1 MSSEPKYATARTLT
15 NPSYGRRVE
24 AMAAYMGGPLMPWQ
38 KQVAAVGMELDP
50 RQPGAFRYDTVV
62 VSVPRQSGKSYLL
75 RAIMADRIMSYNR
88 HEVVMT
94 AQTGKDA
101 KKRWNQLIAAL
112 KADKKP
118 AYFNVRK
125 SQGTE
130 YLEYLKR
137 GSRLS
142 PFAPTPKSVHGD
154 SLNLITIDEAWAF
167 DADSGAALEAAI
179 EPTQLTILDSQMW
192 IVSTRGTSKSAYLNT
207 LIERGRQAVSDP
219 TSRLAYFEWS
229 ADEELAEK
237 DPYGEATLAFHPAM
251 GHTQTYEKIL
261 SLAKPGIPGALA
273 NWRRSILNLDT
284 PLENET
290 IIDLALW
297 DSLAAEQ
304 PLEPPAPSDVSIG
317 VDIALDRSGASIV
330 AAWITTEGDL
340 ALSLI
345 MSGPGVDWVAPTV
358 RRLSSV
364 DYKWIGA
371 DATGPMATTATD
383 ITNSGAALEII
394 KTKEYALATQLLLD
408 RVRDGRLVHDG
419 ATQLRTAWGQAA
431 CRPMYGVMALDAS
444 RSAGPIDALRAAAVA
459 VHGAGIYV
467 PDPVQLY

>member
-1 MSSEPKYATARTLT
+1 MSSEPKYATRRTPT
-15 NPSYGRRVE
+15 NPSYGRRIE

-50 RQPGAFRYDTVV
+50 KYPGAFRYDTVV

-101 KKRWNQLIAAL
+101 KKRWNQLINSL

-137 GSRLS
+137 GSKLA

-207 LIERGRQAVSDP
+207 LIERGRQAVDDP

-229 ADEELAEK
+229 ADESLADA

-261 SLAKPGIPGALA
+261 SLAKPGVPGALA

-297 DSLAAEQ
+297 DSLAADQ
-304 PLEPPAPSDVSIG
+304 PLEPPPPSEVSIG

-330 AAWITTEGDL
+330 AAWITSEGDL

-345 MSGPGVDWVAPTV
+345 MSGPGVDWLAPTV

-364 DYKWIGA
+364 GYKWIGA

-383 ITNSGAALEII
+383 ITNDGTALEII

-419 ATQLRTAWGQAA
+419 ATQLRTAWSQAA

>member
-15 NPSYGRRVE
+15 NPSYGRRIE

-50 RQPGAFRYDTVV
+50 KLPGAFRYDTVV

-101 KKRWNQLIAAL
+101 KKRWNQLINSL

-137 GSRLS
+137 GSKLS

-207 LIERGRQAVSDP
+207 LIERGRHAVDDP

-229 ADEELAEK
+229 ADEALAEA

-261 SLAKPGIPGALA
+261 SLAKPGVPGALA

-297 DSLAAEQ
+297 DSLAADQ
-304 PLEPPAPSDVSIG
+304 PLEPPPPNEVSIG

-330 AAWITTEGDL
+330 AAWVTADGDL

-358 RRLSSV
+358 RRLSGAG
-364 DYKWIGA
+364 YKWIGA

>member
-1 MSSEPKYATARTLT
+1 MSSEPKYATRRTPT
-15 NPSYGRRVE
+15 NPSYGRRIE

-50 RQPGAFRYDTVV
+50 AHPGAFRYDTVV

-101 KKRWNQLIAAL
+101 KKRWNQLINSL
-112 KADKKP
+112 KADKKQS
-118 AYFNVRK
+118 YFNVRK

-237 DPYGEATLAFHPAM
+237 DPYGEKTLAFHPAM

-261 SLAKPGIPGALA
+261 SLAKPGVPGSLA

-284 PLENET
+284 PIENEAL
-290 IIDLALW
+290 IDLALW
-297 DSLAAEQ
+297 DSLAADQ
-304 PLEPPAPSDVSIG
+304 PLEPPPPNEVSIG

-358 RRLSSV
+358 RRLSSAG
-364 DYKWIGA
+364 YKWIGA

>member
-15 NPSYGRRVE
+15 NPSYGRRIE

-50 RQPGAFRYDTVV
+50 KRPGAFRYDTVV

-101 KKRWNQLIAAL
+101 KKRWNQLINSL

-137 GSRLS
+137 GSKLS

-207 LIERGRQAVSDP
+207 LIERGRHAVDDP

-229 ADEELAEK
+229 ADEALAEA

-261 SLAKPGIPGALA
+261 SLAKPGVPGALA

-297 DSLAAEQ
+297 DSLAADQ
-304 PLEPPAPSDVSIG
+304 PLEPPVPNEVAIG

-358 RRLSSV
+358 RRLSSAG
-364 DYKWIGA
+364 YKWIGA

>member
-1 MSSEPKYATARTLT
+1 MSSEPKYATRRTPT
-15 NPSYGRRVE
+15 NPSYGRRIE

-50 RQPGAFRYDTVV
+50 KRPGAFRYDTVV

-101 KKRWNQLIAAL
+101 KKRWNQLINSL

-118 AYFNVRK
+118 SYFNVRK

-167 DADSGAALEAAI
+167 DANSGAALEAAI

-207 LIERGRQAVSDP
+207 LIERGRHAVDDP

-229 ADEELAEK
+229 ADEALAEA

-261 SLAKPGIPGALA
+261 SLAKPGVPGALA

-284 PLENET
+284 PLENEAL
-290 IIDLALW
+290 IDLALW

-304 PLEPPAPSDVSIG
+304 PLEPPPPSEVSIG

-345 MSGPGVDWVAPTV
+345 MSGPGVDWLAPTV
-358 RRLSSV
+358 CRLSSV
-364 DYKWIGA
+364 GYKWIGA
-371 DATGPMATTATD
+371 DATGPMATTSTD

-419 ATQLRTAWGQAA
+419 ATQLHTAWGQAA

-459 VHGAGIYV
+459 VHGAGIYI

>member
-1 MSSEPKYATARTLT
+1 MSSEPKYATRRTPT
-15 NPSYGRRVE
+15 NPSYGRRIE
-24 AMAAYMGGPLMPWQ
+24 AMAAYMGGPLMQWQ

-50 RQPGAFRYDTVV
+50 KRPGAFRYDTVV
-62 VSVPRQSGKSYLL
+62 VSVPRQAGKSYLL

-101 KKRWNQLIAAL
+101 KKRWNQLIDSL

-118 AYFNVRK
+118 RYFSVRK

-137 GSRLS
+137 GSKLA

-237 DPYGEATLAFHPAM
+237 DPYGKETLAFHPAM

-261 SLAKPGIPGALA
+261 SLAKPGVPGSLA

-284 PLENET
+284 PLENEAL
-290 IIDLALW
+290 IDLALW
-297 DSLAAEQ
+297 DSLAADQ
-304 PLEPPAPSDVSIG
+304 PLEPPTPSEVSIG
-317 VDIALDRSGASIV
+317 VDSALDRSGASIV
-330 AAWITTEGDL
+330 AAWVTDEGDL
-340 ALSLI
+340 AMSLI
-345 MSGPGVDWVAPTV
+345 MSGPGVAWVAPTV
-358 RRLSSV
+358 RRLSSAG
-364 DYKWIGA
+364 YKWIGA

>member
-1 MSSEPKYATARTLT
+1 MSSEPKYATRRTPT
-15 NPSYGRRVE
+15 NPSYGKRIE
-24 AMAAYMGGPLMPWQ
+24 AMAAYMGGALMPWQ

-50 RQPGAFRYDTVV
+50 AHPGAFRYDTVV

-101 KKRWNQLIAAL
+101 KKRWNQLINSL

-118 AYFNVRK
+118 AYFNVHK

-229 ADEELAEK
+229 ADEALADA
-237 DPYGEATLAFHPAM
+237 DPYGEETLRFHPAM

-261 SLAKPGIPGALA
+261 SLAKPGVPGALA

-284 PLENET
+284 PLENEAL
-290 IIDLALW
+290 IDLALW
-297 DSLAAEQ
+297 DSLAADQ
-304 PLEPPAPSDVSIG
+304 PLEPPPPSEVSIG

-330 AAWITTEGDL
+330 AAWVTDEGDL
-340 ALSLI
+340 AISLI

-358 RRLSSV
+358 RRLSTAG
-364 DYKWIGA
+364 YKWIGA

-383 ITNSGAALEII
+383 ITNGGTALEII
-394 KTKEYALATQLLLD
+394 KTKEYALACQLLLD
-408 RVRDGRLVHDG
+408 RIRDGRLVHDG
-419 ATQLRTAWGQAA
+419 ASQLRTAWTQAA

>member
-15 NPSYGRRVE
+15 NPSYGRRIE

-50 RQPGAFRYDTVV
+50 RVPGAFRYDTVV

-101 KKRWNQLIAAL
+101 KKRWNQLIDSL

-118 AYFNVRK
+118 SYFNVRK

-154 SLNLITIDEAWAF
+154 SLHLVTVDEAWSF

-179 EPTQLTILDSQMW
+179 EPTQLTILDSQIW

-207 LIERGRQAVSDP
+207 LIERGRQAVNDP

-237 DPYGEATLAFHPAM
+237 DPYGEKTLAFHPAM

-261 SLAKPGIPGALA
+261 SLAKPGIPGALS

-284 PLENET
+284 PLENEAL
-290 IIDLALW
+290 IDLALW
-297 DSLAAEQ
+297 DSLTAEQ
-304 PLEPPAPSDVSIG
+304 PLEPPPPSEVSIG

-330 AAWITTEGDL
+330 AAWITNDGDL

-345 MSGPGVDWVAPTV
+345 MSGPGVDWIAPTV
-358 RRLSSV
+358 RRLSSAG
-364 DYKWIGA
+364 YKWIGA
-371 DATGPMATTATD
+371 DASGPMATTATD
-383 ITNSGAALEII
+383 ITNAGTALEII

-408 RVRDGRLVHDG
+408 RIRDGRLVHDG
-419 ATQLRTAWGQAA
+419 ASQLYAAWSQAV

>member
-15 NPSYGRRVE
+15 NPSYGRRIE

-50 RQPGAFRYDTVV
+50 KRPGAFRYDTVV

-101 KKRWNQLIAAL
+101 KKRWNQLINSL

-118 AYFNVRK
+118 SYFNVRK

-137 GSRLS
+137 GSKLA

-207 LIERGRQAVSDP
+207 LIERGRHAVDDP

-229 ADEELAEK
+229 ADEALAEA
-237 DPYGEATLAFHPAM
+237 DPYGEKTLAFHPAM

-261 SLAKPGIPGALA
+261 SLAKPGVPGALA

-297 DSLAAEQ
+297 DSLAADQ
-304 PLEPPAPSDVSIG
+304 PLEPPAPNEVSIG

-330 AAWITTEGDL
+330 AAWVTDEGDL
-340 ALSLI
+340 AISLI

-358 RRLSSV
+358 RRLSSAG
-364 DYKWIGA
+364 YKWIGA

-419 ATQLRTAWGQAA
+419 AAQLRTAWGQAA

>member
-1 MSSEPKYATARTLT
+1 MSSEPKYATRRTPT

-50 RQPGAFRYDTVV
+50 KRPGAFRYDTVV

-101 KKRWNQLIAAL
+101 KKRWNQLINSL

-118 AYFNVRK
+118 SYFNVRK

-137 GSRLS
+137 GSRVS

-167 DADSGAALEAAI
+167 DADSGTALEAAI

-207 LIERGRQAVSDP
+207 LIERGRQSIGDP

-229 ADEELAEK
+229 ADEALAEK
-237 DPYGEATLAFHPAM
+237 DPYGEDTLAFHPAM

-261 SLAKPGIPGALA
+261 LLAKPGIPGTLA

-304 PLEPPAPSDVSIG
+304 PLEPPAPSEVSIG

-330 AAWITTEGDL
+330 AAWVTSEGDL
-340 ALSLI
+340 GLSLI

-358 RRLSSV
+358 HRLSTAG
-364 DYKWIGA
+364 YKWIGA
-371 DATGPMATTATD
+371 NAAGPMATTATD
-383 ITNSGAALEII
+383 ITNAGTALEII

-419 ATQLRTAWGQAA
+419 AAQLRTAWGQAA

-467 PDPVQLY
+467 PDPVQIY

>member
-1 MSSEPKYATARTLT
+1 MSSEPKYATRRTPT
-15 NPSYGRRVE
+15 NPSYGRRIE

-50 RQPGAFRYDTVV
+50 KRPGAFRYDTVV

-75 RAIMADRIMSYNR
+75 RAIMADRIMSYNH

-101 KKRWNQLIAAL
+101 KKRWNQLINSL

-118 AYFNVRK
+118 SYFNVRK

-130 YLEYLKR
+130 YLECLKR

-207 LIERGRQAVSDP
+207 LIERGRHAVDDP

-229 ADEELAEK
+229 ADEALAEA

-261 SLAKPGIPGALA
+261 SLAKPGVPGALA

-284 PLENET
+284 PLENEAL
-290 IIDLALW
+290 IDLALW
-297 DSLAAEQ
+297 DSLAADQ
-304 PLEPPAPSDVSIG
+304 PLEPPPPSEVSIG

-330 AAWITTEGDL
+330 AAWVTAEGDL
-340 ALSLI
+340 AISLI

-358 RRLSSV
+358 RRLSSAG
-364 DYKWIGA
+364 YKWVGA

-394 KTKEYALATQLLLD
+394 KTKDYALSTQLVLD
-408 RVRDGRLVHDG
+408 RIRDGRLVHDG
-419 ATQLRTAWGQAA
+419 ATQLRAAWAQAA
-431 CRPMYGVMALDAS
+431 CRSMYGVMALDAS

>member
-15 NPSYGRRVE
+15 NPSYGRRIE

-50 RQPGAFRYDTVV
+50 KRPGAFRYDTVV

-101 KKRWNQLIAAL
+101 KKRWNQLINSL

-137 GSRLS
+137 GSKLA

-207 LIERGRQAVSDP
+207 LIERGRHAVDDP

-229 ADEELAEK
+229 ADEALAEA

-261 SLAKPGIPGALA
+261 SLAKPGVPGALA

-284 PLENET
+284 PLENEAL
-290 IIDLALW
+290 IDLALW
-297 DSLAAEQ
+297 DSLAADQ
-304 PLEPPAPSDVSIG
+304 PLEPPPPSEVSIG

-330 AAWITTEGDL
+330 AAWVTADGDL

-364 DYKWIGA
+364 GYKWIGA

-383 ITNSGAALEII
+383 ITNDGTALKII

>member
-1 MSSEPKYATARTLT
+1 MSSEPKYATRRMPT
-15 NPSYGRRVE
+15 NPSYGRRIE

-50 RQPGAFRYDTVV
+50 KRPGAFRYDTVV

-101 KKRWNQLIAAL
+101 KKRWNQLINSL

-118 AYFNVRK
+118 SYFNVRK

-207 LIERGRQAVSDP
+207 LIERGRHAVDDP

-229 ADEELAEK
+229 ADEALAEA

-261 SLAKPGIPGALA
+261 SLAKPGVPGALA

-284 PLENET
+284 PLENEAL
-290 IIDLALW
+290 IDLALW
-297 DSLAAEQ
+297 ESLAADQ
-304 PLEPPAPSDVSIG
+304 LLEPPTPSEVSIG

-345 MSGPGVDWVAPTV
+345 MSGPGVDWLAPTV

-364 DYKWIGA
+364 GYKWIGA

>member
-15 NPSYGRRVE
+15 NPSYGRRIE

-50 RQPGAFRYDTVV
+50 KRPGAFRYDTVV

-101 KKRWNQLIAAL
+101 KKRWNQLINSL

-118 AYFNVRK
+118 SYFNVRK

-137 GSRLS
+137 GSKLA

-207 LIERGRQAVSDP
+207 LIERGRHAVDDP

-229 ADEELAEK
+229 ADEALAEA
-237 DPYGEATLAFHPAM
+237 DPYGEKTLAFHPAM

-297 DSLAAEQ
+297 DSLAADQ
-304 PLEPPAPSDVSIG
+304 PLEPPAPNEVSIG

-330 AAWITTEGDL
+330 AAWVTDEGDL
-340 ALSLI
+340 AISLI

-358 RRLSSV
+358 RRLSSAG
-364 DYKWIGA
+364 YKWIGA

-419 ATQLRTAWGQAA
+419 AAQLRTAWGQAA

>member
-1 MSSEPKYATARTLT
+1 MSSESKYATARTLT
-15 NPSYGRRVE
+15 NPSYGRRIE

-50 RQPGAFRYDTVV
+50 KRPGAFRYDTVV

-101 KKRWNQLIAAL
+101 KKRWNQLINSL

-137 GSRLS
+137 GSKLS

-207 LIERGRQAVSDP
+207 LIERGRHAVDDP

-229 ADEELAEK
+229 ADEALAEA

-261 SLAKPGIPGALA
+261 SLAKPGVPGALA

-297 DSLAAEQ
+297 DSLAADQ
-304 PLEPPAPSDVSIG
+304 PLEPPPPNEVSIG

-330 AAWITTEGDL
+330 AAWITADGDL

-345 MSGPGVDWVAPTV
+345 MSGPGIDWVAPTV
-358 RRLSSV
+358 RRLSSAG
-364 DYKWIGA
+364 YKWIGA

-419 ATQLRTAWGQAA
+419 APQLRTAWGQAA

>member
-1 MSSEPKYATARTLT
+1 MSSEPKYATRRTSA
-15 NPSYGRRVE
+15 NPSYGRRIE
-24 AMAAYMGGPLMPWQ
+24 AMAAYMGGALMPWQ

-50 RQPGAFRYDTVV
+50 RVPGAFRYDTVV

-101 KKRWNQLIAAL
+101 KKRWNQLIDSL

-118 AYFNVRK
+118 SYFNVRK

-154 SLNLITIDEAWAF
+154 SLHLVTVDEAWSF

-179 EPTQLTILDSQMW
+179 EPTQLTILDSQIW

-207 LIERGRQAVSDP
+207 LIERGRQAVNDP

-229 ADEELAEK
+229 ADEALAEA

-290 IIDLALW
+290 LIDLALW
-297 DSLAAEQ
+297 DSLAADQ

-330 AAWITTEGDL
+330 AAWVTDEGDL
-340 ALSLI
+340 AISLI
-345 MSGPGVDWVAPTV
+345 MSGPGVDWVASTV
-358 RRLSSV
+358 RRLSSAG
-364 DYKWIGA
+364 YKWVGA

-408 RVRDGRLVHDG
+408 RIRDGRLVHDG
-419 ATQLRTAWGQAA
+419 ASQLYTAWSQAA

-459 VHGAGIYV
+459 VHGTGIYV
-467 PDPVQLY
+467 PDPVQLF

>member
-1 MSSEPKYATARTLT
+1 MSSEPKYATRRTPT
-15 NPSYGRRVE
+15 NPSYGRRIE

-50 RQPGAFRYDTVV
+50 KRPGAFRYDTVV

-101 KKRWNQLIAAL
+101 KKRWNQLINSL

-118 AYFNVRK
+118 SYFNVRK

-179 EPTQLTILDSQMW
+179 EPTQLTISDSQMW

-207 LIERGRQAVSDP
+207 LIERGRHAVDDP

-229 ADEELAEK
+229 ADEALAEA

-261 SLAKPGIPGALA
+261 SLAKPGVPGALA

-297 DSLAAEQ
+297 DSLAADQ

-317 VDIALDRSGASIV
+317 VDIALDRSGASVV
-330 AAWITTEGDL
+330 AAWITNEGDL
-340 ALSLI
+340 AISLI

-358 RRLSSV
+358 RRLSSAG
-364 DYKWIGA
+364 YKWIGA

-383 ITNSGAALEII
+383 ITNDGTALKII
-394 KTKEYALATQLLLD
+394 KTKEYALATQLILD
-408 RVRDGRLVHDG
+408 RVRDGRIVHDG
-419 ATQLRTAWGQAA
+419 ATQLRAAWSQAA

>member
-1 MSSEPKYATARTLT
+1 MSSEPKYATRRTPT
-15 NPSYGRRVE
+15 NPSYGRRIE

-50 RQPGAFRYDTVV
+50 KYPGAFRYDTVV

-101 KKRWNQLIAAL
+101 KKRWNQLINSL

-118 AYFNVRK
+118 SYFNVRK

-207 LIERGRQAVSDP
+207 LIERGRHAVDDP

-229 ADEELAEK
+229 ADEALAEA

-261 SLAKPGIPGALA
+261 SLAKPGVPGSLA

-284 PLENET
+284 PLENEAL
-290 IIDLALW
+290 IDLALW
-297 DSLAAEQ
+297 DSLTTDQ
-304 PLEPPAPSDVSIG
+304 PLEPPPPSEVSIG

-345 MSGPGVDWVAPTV
+345 MSGPGVDWLAPTV

-364 DYKWIGA
+364 GYKWIGA

-383 ITNSGAALEII
+383 ITNDGTALEII

-431 CRPMYGVMALDAS
+431 CRPMYGVQALDAS

>member
-1 MSSEPKYATARTLT
+1 MSSEPKYATARTRT
-15 NPSYGRRVE
+15 NPSYGRRIE

-50 RQPGAFRYDTVV
+50 KRPGAFRYDTVV

-101 KKRWNQLIAAL
+101 KKRWNQLINSL

-137 GSRLS
+137 GSKLS

-207 LIERGRQAVSDP
+207 LIERGRHAVDDP

-229 ADEELAEK
+229 ADEALAEA

-261 SLAKPGIPGALA
+261 SLAKPGVPGALA
-273 NWRRSILNLDT
+273 NWRRSILNLYT

-297 DSLAAEQ
+297 DSLAADQ
-304 PLEPPAPSDVSIG
+304 PLEPPPPNEVSIG

-330 AAWITTEGDL
+330 AAWVTADGDL

-358 RRLSSV
+358 RRLSSAG
-364 DYKWIGA
+364 YKWIGA

-419 ATQLRTAWGQAA
+419 ATQLRTAWGQAT

>member
-1 MSSEPKYATARTLT
+1 
-15 NPSYGRRVE
+15 
-24 AMAAYMGGPLMPWQ
+24 MPWQ

-50 RQPGAFRYDTVV
+50 AQPGAFRYDVVV
-62 VSVPRQSGKSYLL
+62 VSVPRQSGKSYLV
-75 RAIMADRIMSYNR
+75 RAVMADRILSYNN

-101 KKRWNQLIAAL
+101 KKRWNQLIDAL

-118 AYFNVRK
+118 GYFSVRK

-130 YLEYLKR
+130 YLECLKR

-142 PFAPTPKSVHGD
+142 PFAPTPKSIHGD
-154 SLNLITIDEAWAF
+154 SLHLVTVDEAWAF

-179 EPTQLTILDSQMW
+179 EPTQLTILDSQIW

-207 LIERGRQAVSDP
+207 LIERGRLAVDDP

-229 ADEELAEK
+229 ADEALAEK
-237 DPYGEATLAFHPAM
+237 NPYSEETLAFHPAM

-261 SLAKPGIPGALA
+261 SLAKPGVPGALA

-290 IIDLALW
+290 LIDLALW

-304 PLEPPAPSDVSIG
+304 PLEPPPPSEVSIG

-330 AAWITTEGDL
+330 AAWVTSECDL
-340 ALSLI
+340 AISLI

-358 RRLSSV
+358 RRLSSIG
-364 DYKWIGA
+364 YKWIGA

-383 ITNSGAALEII
+383 ITNGGTALEII

-408 RVRDGRLVHDG
+408 RVRDGRLTHDG

>member
-15 NPSYGRRVE
+15 NPSYGRRIE

-50 RQPGAFRYDTVV
+50 KRPGAFRYDTVV

-101 KKRWNQLIAAL
+101 KKRWTQLINSL

-118 AYFNVRK
+118 SYFNVRK

-137 GSRLS
+137 GSKLS

-207 LIERGRQAVSDP
+207 LIERGRHAVDDP

-229 ADEELAEK
+229 ADEALAEA

-261 SLAKPGIPGALA
+261 SLAKPGVPGALA

-297 DSLAAEQ
+297 DSLAADQ
-304 PLEPPAPSDVSIG
+304 PLEPPPPNEVSIG

-345 MSGPGVDWVAPTV
+345 MSGPGVDWLAPTV
-358 RRLSSV
+358 RRLSTAG
-364 DYKWIGA
+364 YKWIGA

-383 ITNSGAALEII
+383 ITNDGTALEII

-419 ATQLRTAWGQAA
+419 ATQLRTSWGQAA

>member
-1 MSSEPKYATARTLT
+1 MSSEPKYATRRTPT

-24 AMAAYMGGPLMPWQ
+24 AMAAYMGGALMPWQ

-50 RQPGAFRYDTVV
+50 AHPGAFRYDTVV

-330 AAWITTEGDL
+330 AAWITNEGDL
-340 ALSLI
+340 TLSLI

-364 DYKWIGA
+364 GYKWIGA

-408 RVRDGRLVHDG
+408 RIRDGRLVHDG

>member
-15 NPSYGRRVE
+15 NPSYGRRIE

-50 RQPGAFRYDTVV
+50 KRPGAFRYDTVV

-101 KKRWNQLIAAL
+101 KKRWNQLINSL

-137 GSRLS
+137 GSKLS

-207 LIERGRQAVSDP
+207 LIERGRHAVDDP

-229 ADEELAEK
+229 ADEALAEA

-261 SLAKPGIPGALA
+261 SLAKPGVPGALA

-297 DSLAAEQ
+297 DSLAADQ
-304 PLEPPAPSDVSIG
+304 PLEPPPPSEVSIG

-330 AAWITTEGDL
+330 AAWVTADGDL

-345 MSGPGVDWVAPTV
+345 MSGPGVDWLAPTV
-358 RRLSSV
+358 RRLSNV
-364 DYKWIGA
+364 GYKWIGA

-383 ITNSGAALEII
+383 ITNDGTALEII
-394 KTKEYALATQLLLD
+394 KTKEYALTTQLLLD

>member
-1 MSSEPKYATARTLT
+1 M
-15 NPSYGRRVE
+15 
-24 AMAAYMGGPLMPWQ
+24 
-38 KQVAAVGMELDP
+38 D
-50 RQPGAFRYDTVV
+50 
-62 VSVPRQSGKSYLL
+62 
-75 RAIMADRIMSYNR
+75 
-88 HEVVMT
+88 
-94 AQTGKDA
+94 
-101 KKRWNQLIAAL
+101 
-112 KADKKP
+112 
-118 AYFNVRK
+118 
-125 SQGTE
+125 
-130 YLEYLKR
+130 
-137 GSRLS
+137 
-142 PFAPTPKSVHGD
+142 
-154 SLNLITIDEAWAF
+154 
-167 DADSGAALEAAI
+167 
-179 EPTQLTILDSQMW
+179 
-192 IVSTRGTSKSAYLNT
+192 
-207 LIERGRQAVSDP
+207 DP

-229 ADEELAEK
+229 ADEALAEA

-261 SLAKPGIPGALA
+261 SLAKPGVPGALA

-297 DSLAAEQ
+297 DSLAADQ
-304 PLEPPAPSDVSIG
+304 PLEPPPPNEVSIG

-330 AAWITTEGDL
+330 AAWITNEGDL
-340 ALSLI
+340 AISLI

-358 RRLSSV
+358 RRLSSAG
-364 DYKWIGA
+364 YKWIGA

-419 ATQLRTAWGQAA
+419 ATQLRTAWGQAG

>member
-15 NPSYGRRVE
+15 NPSYGRRIE

-50 RQPGAFRYDTVV
+50 KRPGAFRYDTVV

-101 KKRWNQLIAAL
+101 KKRWNQLINSL

-137 GSRLS
+137 GSKLS

-207 LIERGRQAVSDP
+207 LIERGRHAVDDP

-229 ADEELAEK
+229 ADEALAEA

-261 SLAKPGIPGALA
+261 SLAKPGVPGALA

-297 DSLAAEQ
+297 DSLAADQ
-304 PLEPPAPSDVSIG
+304 PLEPPPPNEVSIG

-330 AAWITTEGDL
+330 AAWVTADGYL

-358 RRLSSV
+358 RRLSSAG
-364 DYKWIGA
+364 YKWIGA

>member
-15 NPSYGRRVE
+15 NPSYGRRIE

-50 RQPGAFRYDTVV
+50 KCPGAFRYDTVV

-101 KKRWNQLIAAL
+101 KKRWNQLINSL

-137 GSRLS
+137 GSKLA

-207 LIERGRQAVSDP
+207 LIERGRHAVDDP

-229 ADEELAEK
+229 ADEALAEA

-261 SLAKPGIPGALA
+261 SLAKPGVPGALA

-284 PLENET
+284 PLENEAL
-290 IIDLALW
+290 IDLALW
-297 DSLAAEQ
+297 DSLAADQ
-304 PLEPPAPSDVSIG
+304 PLEPPPPSEVSIG

-330 AAWITTEGDL
+330 AAWVTADGDL

-364 DYKWIGA
+364 GYKWIGA

-383 ITNSGAALEII
+383 ITNDGTALKII

>member
-1 MSSEPKYATARTLT
+1 MSSEPKYATRRTPT
-15 NPSYGRRVE
+15 NPSYGRRIE
-24 AMAAYMGGPLMPWQ
+24 AMAAYMGGALMPWQ

-50 RQPGAFRYDTVV
+50 RVPGAFRYDTVV

-101 KKRWNQLIAAL
+101 KKRWNQLINSL

-118 AYFNVRK
+118 SYFNVRK

-137 GSRLS
+137 GSKLS

-207 LIERGRQAVSDP
+207 LIERGRHAVDDP

-229 ADEELAEK
+229 ADEALAEA

-261 SLAKPGIPGALA
+261 SLAKPGVPGALA
-273 NWRRSILNLDT
+273 RWRRSILNLDT
-284 PLENET
+284 PLENEAL
-290 IIDLALW
+290 IDLALW
-297 DSLAAEQ
+297 DSLAADQ
-304 PLEPPAPSDVSIG
+304 PLEPPPPSEVSIG
-317 VDIALDRSGASIV
+317 VDIAPDRSGASIA
-330 AAWITTEGDL
+330 AAWVTAEGDL

-358 RRLSSV
+358 RRLSQAG
-364 DYKWIGA
+364 YKWVGA

-383 ITNSGAALEII
+383 IANAGTALEII

>member
-1 MSSEPKYATARTLT
+1 MSSEPKYATRRTSA
-15 NPSYGRRVE
+15 NPSYGRRIE

-50 RQPGAFRYDTVV
+50 RQPGAFRYNVVV

-101 KKRWNQLIAAL
+101 KKRWTQLIDAL

-118 AYFNVRK
+118 GYFSVRK

-137 GSRLS
+137 GSRIS

-154 SLNLITIDEAWAF
+154 SLHLVTVDEAWAF

-179 EPTQLTILDSQMW
+179 EPTQLTILDSQIW

-237 DPYGEATLAFHPAM
+237 DPYGEKTLAFHPAM

-290 IIDLALW
+290 LIDMALW
-297 DSLAAEQ
+297 DSLAADQ

-330 AAWITTEGDL
+330 AAWVTDEGDL

-358 RRLSSV
+358 RRLSSAG
-364 DYKWIGA
+364 YKWIGV

-394 KTKEYALATQLLLD
+394 KTKDYALATQLLLD

-444 RSAGPIDALRAAAVA
+444 RSAGPIDALRAAATA

>member
-15 NPSYGRRVE
+15 NPSYGRRIE

-50 RQPGAFRYDTVV
+50 KRPGAFRYDTVV

-101 KKRWNQLIAAL
+101 KKRWNQLINSL

-137 GSRLS
+137 GSKLS

-207 LIERGRQAVSDP
+207 LIERGRHAVDDP

-229 ADEELAEK
+229 ADEALAEA

-261 SLAKPGIPGALA
+261 SLAKPGVPGALA

-297 DSLAAEQ
+297 DSLAADQ
-304 PLEPPAPSDVSIG
+304 PLEPPPPNEVSIG

-330 AAWITTEGDL
+330 AAWVTADGDL

-358 RRLSSV
+358 RRLSSAG
-364 DYKWIGA
+364 YKWIGA

-419 ATQLRTAWGQAA
+419 ASQLRTAWGQAA

>member
-15 NPSYGRRVE
+15 NPSYGRRIE

-50 RQPGAFRYDTVV
+50 RQPGAFRYNVVV

-101 KKRWNQLIAAL
+101 KKRWTQLIDAL

-118 AYFNVRK
+118 GYFSVRK

-137 GSRLS
+137 GSKLA

-154 SLNLITIDEAWAF
+154 SLHLVTVDEAWAF

-179 EPTQLTILDSQMW
+179 EPTQLTILDSQIW

-237 DPYGEATLAFHPAM
+237 DPYGEKTLAFHPAM

-261 SLAKPGIPGALA
+261 SLAKPGVSGSLA

-284 PLENET
+284 PLENEAL
-290 IIDLALW
+290 IDLALW

-304 PLEPPAPSDVSIG
+304 PLEPPAPNEVSIG

-330 AAWITTEGDL
+330 AAWVTVEGDL
-340 ALSLI
+340 AISLI

-358 RRLSSV
+358 RRLSSAG
-364 DYKWIGA
+364 YKWLGA

-383 ITNSGAALEII
+383 ITNDGTALEII

>member
-15 NPSYGRRVE
+15 NPSYGRRIE

-50 RQPGAFRYDTVV
+50 KRPGAFRYDTVV

-101 KKRWNQLIAAL
+101 KKRWNQLINSL

-137 GSRLS
+137 GSKLS

-207 LIERGRQAVSDP
+207 LIERGRHAVDDP

-229 ADEELAEK
+229 ADEALAEA

-261 SLAKPGIPGALA
+261 SLAKPGVPGALA

-297 DSLAAEQ
+297 DSLAADQ
-304 PLEPPAPSDVSIG
+304 PLEPPPPNEVSIG

-330 AAWITTEGDL
+330 AAWVTADGDL

-358 RRLSSV
+358 RRLSSAG
-364 DYKWIGA
+364 YKWIGA

-459 VHGAGIYV
+459 VHGTGIYV

>member
-1 MSSEPKYATARTLT
+1 MSSEPKYATRRTSA
-15 NPSYGRRVE
+15 NPSYGRRIE
-24 AMAAYMGGPLMPWQ
+24 AMASYMGGALMPWQ

-50 RQPGAFRYDTVV
+50 RVPGAFRYDTVV

-101 KKRWNQLIAAL
+101 KKRWSQLIDSL

-118 AYFNVRK
+118 SYFNVRK

-154 SLNLITIDEAWAF
+154 SLHLVTVDEAWSF

-179 EPTQLTILDSQMW
+179 EPTQLTILDSQIW

-207 LIERGRQAVSDP
+207 LIERGRQAVNDP

-237 DPYGEATLAFHPAM
+237 DPYGEKTLAFHPAM

-261 SLAKPGIPGALA
+261 SLAKPGIPGALS

-284 PLENET
+284 PLENEAL
-290 IIDLALW
+290 IDLALW
-297 DSLAAEQ
+297 DSLTAEQ
-304 PLEPPAPSDVSIG
+304 PLEPPPPSEVSIG

-330 AAWITTEGDL
+330 AAWITNDGDL

-345 MSGPGVDWVAPTV
+345 MSGPGVDWIAPTV
-358 RRLSSV
+358 RRLSSAG
-364 DYKWIGA
+364 YKWIGA
-371 DATGPMATTATD
+371 DASGPMATTATD
-383 ITNSGAALEII
+383 ITNAGTALEII

-408 RVRDGRLVHDG
+408 RIRDGRLVHDG
-419 ATQLRTAWGQAA
+419 ASQLYTAWTQAA